1 LKKRE
6 EIWIKKGK
14 LVEKNNV
21 KLDEKKKENWFKKKG
36 KSV

>member
-21 KLDEKKKENWFKKKG
+21 KLDEKKKENWLKKKG